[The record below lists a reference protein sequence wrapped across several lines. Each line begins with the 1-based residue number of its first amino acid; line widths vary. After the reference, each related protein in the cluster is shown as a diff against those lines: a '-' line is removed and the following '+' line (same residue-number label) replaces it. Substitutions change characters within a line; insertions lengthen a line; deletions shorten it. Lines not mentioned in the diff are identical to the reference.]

1 MAEPKYRICSERDPS
16 LVVEQMNTLNGYVP
30 FGPMKA
36 ANDQFV
42 QIMVR
47 LDDPNA
53 AAKRAWDYF
62 STSGAMVNL
71 PNMDDA
77 PTLMDA
83 AFADVVET
91 LNPNP

>member
-1 MAEPKYRICSERDPS
+1 MEKYRICSAGDPS
-16 LVVEQMNTLNGYVP
+16 LVVDEMNALPGGYVP
-30 FGPMKA
+30 FGAMKA
-36 ANDQFV
+36 ANAQFV
-42 QIMVR
+42 QIMVK
-47 LDDPNA
+47 LDDPSG
-53 AAKRAWDYF
+53 AAKGAWDYF